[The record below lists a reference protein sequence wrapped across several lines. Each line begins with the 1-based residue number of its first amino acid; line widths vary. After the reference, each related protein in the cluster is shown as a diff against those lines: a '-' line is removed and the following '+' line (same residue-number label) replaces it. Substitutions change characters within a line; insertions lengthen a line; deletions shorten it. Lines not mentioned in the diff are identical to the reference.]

1 MFLSK
6 KEDQVRRLVADH
18 MEQAQ
23 RCLWAS
29 RDALMRYLENDQAAC
44 ERLWHDVQAFE
55 HQGDIIRREIYALLD
70 KGAFLPLLRA
80 DLHRFI
86 ERMDD
91 VAGVSED
98 VADTLLCEHPV
109 VPEAM
114 VHDLQEVF
122 SKTLEQ
128 MAVLADA
135 ATCFVR
141 NDRPDDRIRE
151 KIVQILA
158 TEHEI
163 DELEHALTRWLFAS
177 SLTLA
182 EKLHLKKLLTQ
193 VAEIS
198 NKIEDVADGLSEIIV
213 KMQV

>member
-6 KEDQVRRLVADH
+6 KEDQVRHLVAEH
-18 MEQAQ
+18 MEHTQ
-23 RCLWAS
+23 RCLLAS
-29 RDALMRYLENDQAAC
+29 RDLMARYVENDHEAC

-55 HQGDIIRREIYALLD
+55 HQADIIRREIYALLD
-70 KGAFLPLLRA
+70 KGAFLPLLRV
-80 DLHRFI
+80 DLHRFVDL
-86 ERMDD
+86 MDD

-98 VADTLLCEHPV
+98 ATDILLCEHPV
-109 VPEAM
+109 LPEAM
-114 VHDLQEVF
+114 IGNLQQVF
-122 SKTLEQ
+122 HKTIEQ
-128 MAVLADA
+128 MAVLVDA
-135 ATCFVR
+135 TTCFVQ
-141 NDRPDDRIRE
+141 NNRPDDSIRE
-151 KIVQILA
+151 KIELIQA

-163 DELEHALTRWLFAS
+163 DELEHTLTRWLFAT

-198 NKIEDVADGLSEIIV
+198 NRIEDAADGLSEIVV

>member
-18 MEQAQ
+18 MEHAQ
-23 RCLWAS
+23 RCLLAS
-29 RDALMRYLENDQAAC
+29 RDLMTRYLENDHEGC
-44 ERLWHDVQAFE
+44 ERLWHDVQTFE
-55 HQGDIIRREIYALLD
+55 HQADIIRREIYALLD

-98 VADTLLCEHPV
+98 VTDILLCEHPV
-109 VPEAM
+109 LPEAM
-114 VHDLQEVF
+114 VKDLQQVF
-122 SKTLEQ
+122 RKTIEQ
-128 MAVLADA
+128 MAVLVDA

-141 NDRPDDRIRE
+141 NDRPEDSIRE
-151 KIVQILA
+151 KIGQILA

-163 DELEHALTRWLFAS
+163 DELEHSLTRWLFAS

-198 NKIEDVADGLSEIIV
+198 NRIEDVADGLSEIVV